1 MSLVTNPR
9 HVVEV
14 YPAIKKMMP
23 DGGGGIGWSDEP
35 LLIRGNVQPLA
46 SDNLNR
52 TASTRDE
59 YYGETLA
66 TTAVITTPPGTWD
79 KARQS
84 LPEELREGF
93 PIDALV
99 VFDPGKYTTVLG
111 CAPLRAARRWFT
123 RSTRV
128 RCCSVWDGT
137 LSTIRWRC
145 TEATTYIVSSWKER
159 SNGTTRWY
167 RALRLERSAHQ

>member
-9 HVVEV
+9 HVITV
-14 YPAIKKMMP
+14 YPAIKKVMP
-23 DGGGGIGWSDEP
+23 DGGGGIGWSEEP
-35 LLIRGNVQPLA
+35 LTIRGNVQPLA

-66 TTAVITTPPGTWD
+66 TTATVTSPPGTWD
-79 KARQS
+79 RARQS

-99 VFDPGKYTTVLG
+99 VFDPGKYTTTSGVRTPTG
-111 CAPLRAARRWFT
+111 GAPLVYQINAREVMFRMGRHT
-123 RSTRV
+123 QHDKV
-128 RCCSVWDGT
+128 
-137 LSTIRWRC
+137 
-145 TEATTYIVSSWKER
+145 AM
-159 SNGTTRWY
+159 Y
-167 RALRLERSAHQ
+167 RGNDVHRKFLEGKV

>member
-9 HVVEV
+9 HVVKV
-14 YPAIKKMMP
+14 YPAIQKVMP
-23 DGGGGIGWSDEP
+23 DGGKRIDWADEP
-35 LLIRGNVQPLA
+35 RLVPGNVQPLA

-66 TTAVITTPPGTWD
+66 TTATLTTPPGVWD
-79 KARQS
+79 LVRAS

-99 VFDPGKYTTVLG
+99 VFEPGRYVTVAG
-111 CAPLRAARRWFT
+111 ART
-123 RSTRV
+123 P
-128 RCCSVWDGT
+128 
-137 LSTIRWRC
+137 
-145 TEATTYIVSSWKER
+145 TYSPPQVYQINARLVMFRMGWNTQHDKISL
-159 SNGTTRWY
+159 Y
-167 RALRLERSAHQ
+167 RGNDVHRKFLEGKV